1 MIGKVITGRSF
12 AGCIAYNLQRKEA
25 SILDA
30 SGVRI
35 TSINDITNDFN
46 FQRKLNPNLGQAV
59 GHIVLSWS
67 AEDKAK
73 LNDMI
78 MVERAKEYMYKMK
91 IRNTQYLIVQHTDR
105 QHPHLHLVYNRV
117 GNDGRTITDRYQKM
131 VNAKVC
137 KEITL
142 KYGYHLAEGKAQV
155 NRQRLKGS
163 DQIKYEMYD
172 AIKATTKIAQSWQ
185 QLEAILHKQGIKIHY
200 KHLSGTNT
208 IQGISFSK
216 SIAKFKGSEID
227 RSLSYGKLNQLIEL
241 NKQQTKQQQLLGPVK
256 SETPQITRAFNDTHQ
271 ANQSL
276 LGNLL
281 EPDHEQDNPTPFEL
295 LRTKRKLKKGRR
307 I

>member
-1 MIGKVITGRSF
+1 MIGKVITGKSF
-12 AGCIAYNLQRKEA
+12 GGCIAYNLQREEA

-30 SGVRI
+30 SGVRT
-35 TSINDITNDFN
+35 TSVKDITNDFN

-73 LNDMI
+73 LNDAI
-78 MVERAKEYMYKMK
+78 MVERAKEYMHKMK
-91 IRNTQYLIVQHTDR
+91 IRDTQYLIVQHTDR

-117 GNDGRTITDRYQKM
+117 GNDGQTITDRYQKV

-142 KYGYHLAEGKAQV
+142 KYGYHLAAGKAQV

-172 AIKATTKIAQSWQ
+172 AIKAVAKVAQNWQ
-185 QLEAILHKQGIKIHY
+185 QLEASLLMQGILTHY
-200 KHLSGTNT
+200 KYLSGTD
-208 IQGISFSK
+208 IVQGISFSK
-216 SIAKFKGSEID
+216 GITKFKGSEID
-227 RSLSYGKLNQLIEL
+227 RSLSYGKLNHLIES
-241 NKQQTKQQQLLGPVK
+241 NKQQAQRQGIASISDNTSQL
-256 SETPQITRAFNDTHQ
+256 SNSFNDKYVV
-271 ANQSL
+271 SL
-276 LGNLL
+276 LGKLL
-281 EPDHEQDNPTPFEL
+281 EPDHEQDDQTPFEL

>member
-12 AGCIAYNLQRKEA
+12 AGCIAYNLQREEA

-30 SGVRI
+30 SGVRT
-35 TSINDITNDFN
+35 TSVKDMTSDFN

-73 LNDMI
+73 LNDAI
-78 MVERAKEYMYKMK
+78 MVERAKEYMHKMK
-91 IRNTQYLIVQHTDR
+91 IRDTQYLIVQHTDR

-117 GNDGRTITDRYQKM
+117 GNDGQTITDRYQKV

-137 KEITL
+137 KGITL

-163 DQIKYEMYD
+163 DQVKYEMYD
-172 AIKATTKIAQSWQ
+172 AIKAVAKVAQNWQ
-185 QLEAILHKQGIKIHY
+185 QLEAALLKQGIQTHY
-200 KHLSGTNT
+200 KYLSGTDT
-208 IQGISFSK
+208 VQGISFSK
-216 SIAKFKGSEID
+216 GITKFKGSEID
-227 RSLSYGKLNQLIEL
+227 RSLSYGKLNQLIES
-241 NKQQTKQQQLLGPVK
+241 NNQHGQRQQIASVND
-256 SETPQITRAFNDTHQ
+256 ITLPNRNSFSDTHG
-271 ANQSL
+271 ASL
-276 LGNLL
+276 LGKLL
-281 EPDHEQDNPTPFEL
+281 EPDHEQDAQTPFEL

>member
-12 AGCIAYNLQRKEA
+12 AGCIAYNLQREEA

-30 SGVRI
+30 SGVRTTSVKDI
-35 TSINDITNDFN
+35 TSDFN

-67 AEDKAK
+67 AEDKVK
-73 LNDMI
+73 LNDAI
-78 MVERAKEYMYKMK
+78 MVERAKEYMHKMK
-91 IRNTQYLIVQHTDR
+91 IRDTQYLIVQHTDR

-117 GNDGRTITDRYQKM
+117 GNDGKTISDRYQKV

-155 NRQRLKGS
+155 NRRRLKGS
-163 DQIKYEMYD
+163 DQIKYEIYD
-172 AIKATTKIAQSWQ
+172 AIKAVAKVAQNWQ
-185 QLEAILHKQGIKIHY
+185 QLEAALLKQGIQTHY
-200 KHLSGTNT
+200 KYLTGTDT
-208 IQGISFSK
+208 VQGISFSK
-216 SIAKFKGSEID
+216 GITKFKGSEID
-227 RSLSYGKLNQLIEL
+227 RGLSYGKINQLIEF
-241 NKQQTKQQQLLGPVK
+241 NKQHGQRQRIASVND
-256 SETPQITRAFNDTHQ
+256 ITLPNRNSFSDTQ
-271 ANQSL
+271 GASL
-276 LGNLL
+276 LGKLL
-281 EPDHEQDNPTPFEL
+281 ESDHQQDAPTPFEL

>member
-12 AGCIAYNLQRKEA
+12 AGCIAYNLQREEA

-30 SGVRI
+30 SGVRTTSVKDI
-35 TSINDITNDFN
+35 TSDFN

-73 LNDMI
+73 LNDTI
-78 MVERAKEYMYKMK
+78 MVERAKEYMHKMK
-91 IRNTQYLIVQHTDR
+91 ITDTQYLIVQHTDR

-117 GNDGRTITDRYQKM
+117 GNDGQTITDRYQK
-131 VNAKVC
+131 VINAKVC

-142 KYGYHLAEGKAQV
+142 KYGYHLAEGKTQV

-163 DQIKYEMYD
+163 DQVKYEMYD
-172 AIKATTKIAQSWQ
+172 TIKGVAKVAQNWQ
-185 QLEAILHKQGIKIHY
+185 QLEAALLKQGIQTHY
-200 KHLSGTNT
+200 KYLSVTDT
-208 IQGISFSK
+208 VQGISFSK
-216 SIAKFKGSEID
+216 GITKFKGSEID
-227 RSLSYGKLNQLIEL
+227 RSLSYGKLSQIIEF
-241 NKQQTKQQQLLGPVK
+241 NKQQAQRQGIPSISDNTSQL
-256 SETPQITRAFNDTHQ
+256 SNSFNDKYVV
-271 ANQSL
+271 SL
-276 LGNLL
+276 LGKLL
-281 EPDHEQDNPTPFEL
+281 EPYHEQNAQTPFEL